1 MLSLEGGGGLA
12 MGGLAMGVWLWGG
25 GGFHREGRGV
35 PQGGGGRGHF
45 GPAAIYCTTT
55 WCFTLKGLCTIR
67 MQRLVWH
74 QAPEI
79 KMSLTG
85 PPLLLGVLLAVKF
98 LIQSQLKTELL
109 PV

>member
-55 WCFTLKGLCTIR
+55 WCFALKGLRTTR
-67 MQRLVWH
+67 GDP
-74 QAPEI
+74 AP
-79 KMSLTG
+79 
-85 PPLLLGVLLAVKF
+85 VAVRGADLPCAK
-98 LIQSQLKTELL
+98 QLSRTLW
-109 PV
+109 V